1 MLITKKFNHG
11 LGILPVS
18 LFVELCSPNLDIN
31 KLYKEITDTRC
42 NDIIFFN
49 NISENADCLRWIL
62 PRLISDGCFVSLV
75 MKHDILYD
83 LPCNRVICFLNCS
96 SFQSE
101 FKKTKLQL
109 FTENDIVVLCGDP
122 IVDICGDLILNKLNM
137 CLNLLKKI
145 GLKSKVFIYHK
156 DYIEL
161 TALLDNGIDFVFPY
175 EGKLFIT

>member
-109 FTENDIVVLCGDP
+109 FTENDIVVVYGDFV
-122 IVDICGDLILNKLNM
+122 IDRINK

-145 GLKSKVFIYHK
+145 ELKSKVLFYYK
-156 DYIEL
+156 DRNEL